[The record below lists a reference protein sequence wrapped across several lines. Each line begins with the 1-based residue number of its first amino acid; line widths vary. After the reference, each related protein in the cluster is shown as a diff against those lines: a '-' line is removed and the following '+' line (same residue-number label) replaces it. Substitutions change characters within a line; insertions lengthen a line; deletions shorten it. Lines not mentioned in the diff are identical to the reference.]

1 MKVSEIIKKLTDNYS
16 PDTELMI
23 TWWGSENFEREAG
36 VWQKAVE
43 IFDSEN
49 NRYQMSDYINDVIT
63 DAEIYFEKRNE
74 MAERAELGIDSYL
87 HDLAE
92 RELENENIQN

>member
-1 MKVSEIIKKLTDNYS
+1 MKVSEIIKKLQDNYS
-16 PDTELMI
+16 SETELMI
-23 TWWGSENFEREAG
+23 TWWGGENFEQSPE

-49 NRYQMSDYINDVIT
+49 NRYQMSDYIQDVIT
-63 DAEIYFEKRNE
+63 DAEIYFEKKQE
-74 MAERAELGIDSYL
+74 EAERAELAIDTYL

-92 RELENENIQN
+92 KELENGNV